1 MVKTN
6 ERSEFYLMIIFIIIF
21 NIDYVGNNM
30 IDLLV
35 NLSKFKSSK
44 FISSKFTLIVYI
56 YN

>member
-1 MVKTN
+1 MVKIN

-35 NLSKFKSSK
+35 NLSKF
-44 FISSKFTLIVYI
+44 ISSKFTLIVYI